1 MNVHYLFFF
10 FLFFQAELVRWSLCH
25 YFLEKKHHFRR
36 TVSVCSKS
44 ELDPFRKVEQQQF
57 RFQWFKQKSW
67 ILKFDPYFFPPKIT
81 PTYNNTKS

>member
-10 FLFFQAELVRWSLCH
+10 FLSGFQSELVRWSLCH

-57 RFQWFKQKSW
+57 RFQWFKLKSW
-67 ILKFDPYFFPPKIT
+67 ILNDLIHTFS
-81 PTYNNTKS
+81 TKNQTNVQQY